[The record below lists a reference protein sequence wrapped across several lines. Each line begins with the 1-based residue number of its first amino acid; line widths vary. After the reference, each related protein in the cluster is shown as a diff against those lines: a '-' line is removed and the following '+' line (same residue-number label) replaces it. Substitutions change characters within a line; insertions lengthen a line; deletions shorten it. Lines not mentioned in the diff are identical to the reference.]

1 DRVLAAL
8 RRMLQLEHRVGIEQV
23 ELAGPPPLV
32 LAAPVEV
39 GLDDGPCWIGV
50 LLPLADFFRD
60 DVDADAADAGS
71 RPREVAIHERRI
83 EADGLENLRAAIAL
97 ERRDAHLGHHLEDA
111 LVERSNVILHRLL
124 VRDTDE
130 QPLLNHVVERLER
143 EIRVDDA
150 RAVPEQQR
158 AVMHLARV
166 ARLDDERAARP
177 RALANQMMVNARSGE
192 QTRDWSA
199 IAVGAAVRQDQD
211 RVAR

>member
-1 DRVLAAL
+1 
-8 RRMLQLEHRVGIEQV
+8 M
-23 ELAGPPPLV
+23 ELAVAPPLV

-39 GLDDGPCWIGV
+39 GLDDGPRRIGV

-71 RPREVAIHERRI
+71 GPREVALHERRI

-111 LVERSNVILHRLL
+111 LVERPNVMLHRLF
-124 VRDTDE
+124 VRGADE
-130 QPLLNHVVERLER
+130 QPLLNHVVQRLER

-150 RAVPEQQR
+150 RAVSEQQR

-177 RALANQMMVNARSGE
+177 RSLANQMMVDARDCE
-192 QTRDWSA
+192 QTRDRSA
-199 IAVGAAVRQDQD
+199 IARSEE
-211 RVAR
+211 